1 VDDPLINAE
10 GYRGHPL
17 RRWQR
22 EALDEWA
29 QRDCRGVVEAITG
42 TGKSLVGIAAIH
54 KTVVVDGGKAL
65 VLVPTRSLLDQWVR
79 LVRETLPGTR
89 IGTLTAGSADTFRT
103 SDVLIATVQTAWK
116 SPPIPT
122 SLGVLVADEVHRYG
136 SEQYSKALHP
146 NYQRRLGL
154 TGTFE
159 RQLDDGVQRFLLPYF
174 GSITSSYGYSLA
186 LREKVV
192 APFDLAF
199 VAAEF
204 TSHERRAYEE
214 ATTRCSESQ
223 KDLIDQFGYSTEW
236 PRFFAEVT
244 QRLKNDTY
252 RDDES
257 DLCAKY
263 MGGFAERR
271 RLTAEAAAKE
281 SFVAK
286 LAPSFESFSGSL
298 VFTET
303 KESARRLG
311 WIINRTTSAFP
322 LTSDSSSVERE
333 EKLRAFATGRLK
345 VLCAPRILDEGV
357 DVPEAEVAVIV
368 ATSKTARQMIQRM
381 GRVIRLKK
389 DGRSARIVILYIKGT
404 GEDPDLGGHEGF
416 LDAVRPFAASE
427 LMTSV
432 EHPDAFVSW
441 LNSRRSSIHDP
452 AAEATP
458 NDPVPKVT
466 KREYNFFD
474 DATDSASSLSGSDPN
489 GTLQA
494 LNPGGRQ
501 SWNGSPMWGA
511 SSARPETEA
520 LSAYKID
527 RYRAFK
533 GKLRR
538 LSALSQAEVIGYL
551 AKIVATEGPVLGYRI
566 HDVFQEILA
575 DRWTTS
581 QSGRTLNVA
590 LSHAVQ
596 SGELRATNPLQQS
609 GVKPLTGANGV
620 LATLTDT
627 PAEPVD
633 LGESSSKLLAANALR
648 DETRDIHLHLTE
660 AHKDFTELTETA
672 SKDAA
677 TSIALTDEYDL
688 VRQLASAVAGRTPN
702 TKLIKL
708 ETFVLAAELE
718 DIVTAANQRLSVMTS
733 GRYVLQHVDRAE
745 YRNTRGGL
753 GRV

>member
-22 EALDEWA
+22 EALDEWT
-29 QRDCRGVVEAITG
+29 QSDYCGVVEAITG

-54 KTVVVDGGKAL
+54 KTVIVDGGKAL
-65 VLVPTRSLLDQWVR
+65 VLVPTRSLLDQWMR
-79 LVRETLPGTR
+79 LVRETLPGMR
-89 IGTLTAGSADTFRT
+89 IGTLTSGSADTFRN

-122 SLGVLVADEVHRYG
+122 SLGLLVADEVHRYG

-159 RQLDDGVQRFLLPYF
+159 RQLDDGVERFLLPYF

-192 APFDLAF
+192 APFDLAL

-204 TSHERRAYEE
+204 TPQEQRSYEE

-281 SFVAK
+281 SFVEK
-286 LAPSFESFSGSL
+286 LAPSFDSFSGSL

-322 LTSDSSSVERE
+322 LTSDSSSAERE
-333 EKLRAFATGRLK
+333 EKLRAFAAGRLK

-389 DGRSARIVILYIKGT
+389 DGRSARIVVLYIKGT
-404 GEDPDLGGHEGF
+404 GEDPDLGGHEAF

-427 LMTSV
+427 LMTTV
-432 EHPDAFVSW
+432 EHPNELIDW
-441 LNSRRSSIHDP
+441 LLYRSSTIGKISALAETEPSPSETSSENYSP
-452 AAEATP
+452 ADHSMNRQNGQARPGLAEQVSVAKPHTP
-458 NDPVPKVT
+458 EP
-466 KREYNFFD
+466 R
-474 DATDSASSLSGSDPN
+474 G
-489 GTLQA
+489 
-494 LNPGGRQ
+494 
-501 SWNGSPMWGA
+501 
-511 SSARPETEA
+511 SARIEPGTPTGLMKPEIGTYAIDVYRSFSEDLRALPLLSEA
-520 LSAYKID
+520 EIISD
-527 RYRAFK
+527 VV
-533 GKLRR
+533 
-538 LSALSQAEVIGYL
+538 S
-551 AKIVATEGPVLGYRI
+551 IVATEGPIVGHRI
-566 HDVFQEILA
+566 HDIFQGTRSVYWMTRESTRA
-575 DRWTTS
+575 
-581 QSGRTLNVA
+581 LNKA
-590 LSHAVQ
+590 LTRAIDAGQ
-596 SGELRATNPLQQS
+596 LRAVNPLAET
-609 GVKPLTGANGV
+609 GMKPLTFHLPGQPQVHVRELGPRSLSQVPPSELFELMRRVADVRRVGGAE
-620 LATLTDT
+620 LTAATL
-627 PAEPVD
+627 AA
-633 LGESSSKLLAANALR
+633 LGLNPYLGGSHR
-648 DETRDIHLHLTE
+648 
-660 AHKDFTELTETA
+660 
-672 SKDAA
+672 
-677 TSIALTDEYDL
+677 
-688 VRQLASAVAGRTPN
+688 
-702 TKLIKL
+702 
-708 ETFVLAAELE
+708 
-718 DIVTAANQRLSVMTS
+718 RLSEII
-733 GRYVLQHVDRAE
+733 DA
-745 YRNTRGGL
+745 L
-753 GRV
+753 GPLN

>member
-22 EALDEWA
+22 EALDEWT
-29 QRDCRGVVEAITG
+29 QRDYRGVVEAITG
-42 TGKSLVGIAAIH
+42 TGKSLVGVAAIH
-54 KTVVVDGGKAL
+54 KTVIVDGGKAL
-65 VLVPTRSLLDQWVR
+65 VLVPTRSLLDQWMW
-79 LVRETLPGTR
+79 LVRETLPGMR
-89 IGTLTAGSADTFRT
+89 IGTLTSGSADTFRN

-122 SLGVLVADEVHRYG
+122 SLGLLVADEVHRYG

-159 RQLDDGVQRFLLPYF
+159 RQLDDGVGRFLLPYF

-192 APFDLAF
+192 SPFDLAF

-204 TSHERRAYEE
+204 TPHEQRAYEE

-322 LTSDSSSVERE
+322 LTSDSSSAERE
-333 EKLRAFATGRLK
+333 DKLRAFAAGRLK
-345 VLCAPRILDEGV
+345 VLCTPRILDEGV

-389 DGRSARIVILYIKGT
+389 DGRSARIVILYIKGA
-404 GEDPDLGGHEGF
+404 GEDPELGGHEAF

-427 LMTSV
+427 LLTTV
-432 EHPDAFVSW
+432 EHPDDLINW
-441 LNSRRSSIHDP
+441 LRSRPGNSSALP
-452 AAEATP
+452 EAEPRTI
-458 NDPVPKVT
+458 KM
-466 KREYNFFD
+466 NFTTESPFEH
-474 DATDSASSLSGSDPN
+474 SHNESD
-489 GTLQA
+489 GQ
-494 LNPGGRQ
+494 
-501 SWNGSPMWGA
+501 
-511 SSARPETEA
+511 ARPETAVHDRISNSEDRKHSVSSPAEAGLPVRPTNPAREVYAIDAYRTFSDELRA
-520 LSAYKID
+520 LST
-527 RYRAFK
+527 
-533 GKLRR
+533 
-538 LSALSQAEVIGYL
+538 LSEAEIVRDL
-551 AKIVATEGPVLGYRI
+551 LKIVAAEGPVLGYRI
-566 HDVFQEILA
+566 HDIFQGTLSA
-575 DRWTTS
+575 YWTTKE
-581 QSGRTLNVA
+581 SGRALNKA
-590 LSHAVQ
+590 LTRAVEL
-596 SGELRATNPLQQS
+596 GELRAENPVAEV
-609 GVKPLTGANGV
+609 GVKPLTFYLPGRPQVHVRELGPRPLSRVPASELFELMRRVADVRGVSGA
-620 LATLTDT
+620 
-627 PAEPVD
+627 
-633 LGESSSKLLAANALR
+633 
-648 DETRDIHLHLTE
+648 
-660 AHKDFTELTETA
+660 ELTLSTL
-672 SKDAA
+672 DALGM
-677 TSIALTDEYDL
+677 SPPLGGSH
-688 VRQLASAVAGRTPN
+688 R
-702 TKLIKL
+702 
-708 ETFVLAAELE
+708 
-718 DIVTAANQRLSVMTS
+718 RLSEIM
-733 GRYVLQHVDRAE
+733 DA
-745 YRNTRGGL
+745 L
-753 GRV
+753 GPFL